1 MSFTRCSC
9 SGRFSS
15 SDGHQTSLAPGGGC
29 VPLSLP
35 SLVYAG
41 KFSSESELPSQ
52 PRLGWTFVADGPV
65 SCFGYL
71 LQAGDMLVCT
81 GMSPAEWIALAGPVD
96 GSGYVTFNDVATPA
110 TPGVMSPADKAKLD
124 GIEPGANRYV
134 LPKATAVLLGG
145 VYVDPALDSSSDNPV
160 ENRAVKAALDRKAD
174 RAATLAGYGIADA
187 KIENGTVV
195 LGGSSV
201 TPLTASSPL
210 DASKLSGT
218 ASVDTTGNA
227 ASASRVGHSFV
238 VKVDGGSVEGVSLYT
253 FDGSSRK
260 SLDVRA
266 GENVSLSAASGAL
279 TISASDTTY
288 EASSDLPLMDG
299 EASAGSSVKYARGDH
314 VHPSDASKADKAAT
328 LAGYGIADAKIEN
341 GIITLGPDTITPL
354 TSIPASGVTAG
365 TYTSVTVGTDG
376 RVTAGTNPSTIAG
389 YGITDAYTKTEIDQK
404 LTSGMHYK
412 GSVATVSQLPAS
424 GNEVGDF
431 YNVVATGENYAWDGS
446 AWDLTGSIVDLVAI
460 TNAEIDD
467 IVAS

>member
-1 MSFTRCSC
+1 MEVPVAY
-9 SGRFSS
+9 GRFSS
-15 SDGHQTSLAPGGGC
+15 WSGMQTCMAPGQGC
-29 VPLSLP
+29 GPLPLP
-35 SLVYAG
+35 PLVYAG

-81 GMSPAEWIALAGPVD
+81 GMAPAEWTALAGPVD
-96 GSGYVTFNDVATPA
+96 DSGYVTFNDVATPA
-110 TPGVMSPADKAKLD
+110 TPGVMSPADKTKLD
-124 GIEPGANRYV
+124 GIEPGANLYV
-134 LPKATAVLLGG
+134 LPKATALLLGG

-160 ENRAVKAALDRKAD
+160 ENRAVKVALDRKAD
-174 RAATLAGYGIADA
+174 KATTLSGYGISDA

-238 VKVDGGSVEGVSLYT
+238 VKVDGGTVEGVSLYT

-266 GENVSLSAASGAL
+266 GANVSLSAASGAL

-299 EASAGSSVKYARGDH
+299 EASAGSSVQYARGDH
-314 VHPSDASKADKAAT
+314 VHPSDASKADKATT
-328 LAGYGIADAKIEN
+328 LSGYGI
-341 GIITLGPDTITPL
+341 
-354 TSIPASGVTAG
+354 S
-365 TYTSVTVGTDG
+365 
-376 RVTAGTNPSTIAG
+376 
-389 YGITDAYTKTEIDQK
+389 DAYTKTEIDQK

-431 YNVVATGENYAWDGS
+431 YNVIDTGENYAWDGS
-446 AWDLTGSIVDLVAI
+446 AWDLTGSMVDLQPI
-460 TNAEIDD
+460 TNAEIDV